1 MKTNDLDDLFK
12 KKKTSNTSFYLKI
25 AMIVFVIFPLFF
37 IPFFISN
44 WINAD
49 NNTYEIETNGEQYE
63 KGNFFKYQGKI
74 YVFTLN
80 DGMQEL
86 KNADIATFK
95 PFEPEDYFTQNI
107 ALDKNSVYFGNVIIP
122 DLNPNKLKVI
132 GNGYYTDGTNT
143 YFYSPFSELDK
154 DSSKYIFPYKKIEGA
169 KNLKALDNFGLFAV
183 DGDNVYYKGEIL
195 NNADLNTLEIID
207 KNTEY
212 FADKEN
218 VYYKSNLLP
227 IKNSGKLKIVSS
239 EHGDK
244 FLYDEVNGYVF
255 IEDYSFDREKA
266 PYKVIGNNGTT
277 LYNLI
282 FIAKDGIYYY
292 DNQKKQQLKAGDNI
306 FIGNIEEI
314 TPNVF
319 TDDEN
324 IYYFHAYDVSTA
336 TKKSIGEL
344 ISKNTDICYLDKKE
358 GWEKVADIKEASV
371 ASIWKKEDKYYYF
384 NNLGIFPF
392 MDNTIYEISDK
403 ETLNYLLSKA
413 DDKTD
418 DIEELI
424 KNEKLIAVSGEK
436 KMTITVKYKTDIVD
450 KIFKYFIRIF
460 LVAYL
465 IFFIFKEFR
474 SKNEKNNSDETLKFK
489 KKRSSDTIFTFKIIS
504 AIILVIVFFIFL
516 LASSK
521 TTSSDSYEIEEK
533 GQRYGN
539 SEFIKYQEKISVA
552 IPSGGR
558 YILDDADINS
568 FRVLNSGDRNTRV
581 IGLDKNSVYF
591 GNIAIPDLDPNKLE
605 VIGNGYYTDGTN
617 TYFCSAVSERNKNLS
632 LPMKVF
638 QSVIY
643 ALSKTKKPQTYIY
656 PYKKID
662 TDKRLK
668 PISDFLSFA
677 TDGNNIYYEGEIL
690 ENVDLN
696 TLKAVDPYHEYFAD
710 KENVYYKSKLLP
722 IKNSGKL
729 KIVSSEQ
736 GDEFLYDEA
745 NGYVFIEN
753 YSFDR
758 EKAPYKVI
766 GNKGNH
772 LYNLVFVNNE
782 GIYYYNN
789 QKKKQLRAG
798 DNIFVGNVEEL
809 SPNVFTD
816 DENIYYFHAYEVQKR
831 LKHSSGYVL
840 ASRNTV
846 IYSLGKKDAWEKVN
860 DIESGTVGSIWKKE
874 NKYYYFDNLGIFQL
888 IDNAIY
894 EIRDKETLEYLLN
907 YNEGSSKIREL
918 IENEKL
924 IKIEGEKKIEIRVKY
939 TTFFLPF
946 KISGLLA
953 FILGIVIAKVSHY
966 FREKKNAKKF

>member
-1 MKTNDLDDLFK
+1 MK
-12 KKKTSNTSFYLKI
+12 
-25 AMIVFVIFPLFF
+25 
-37 IPFFISN
+37 
-44 WINAD
+44 
-49 NNTYEIETNGEQYE
+49 
-63 KGNFFKYQGKI
+63 
-74 YVFTLN
+74 
-80 DGMQEL
+80 
-86 KNADIATFK
+86 
-95 PFEPEDYFTQNI
+95 
-107 ALDKNSVYFGNVIIP
+107 
-122 DLNPNKLKVI
+122 
-132 GNGYYTDGTNT
+132 
-143 YFYSPFSELDK
+143 
-154 DSSKYIFPYKKIEGA
+154 
-169 KNLKALDNFGLFAV
+169 
-183 DGDNVYYKGEIL
+183 
-195 NNADLNTLEIID
+195 
-207 KNTEY
+207 
-212 FADKEN
+212 
-218 VYYKSNLLP
+218 
-227 IKNSGKLKIVSS
+227 
-239 EHGDK
+239 
-244 FLYDEVNGYVF
+244 
-255 IEDYSFDREKA
+255 
-266 PYKVIGNNGTT
+266 
-277 LYNLI
+277 
-282 FIAKDGIYYY
+282 
-292 DNQKKQQLKAGDNI
+292 
-306 FIGNIEEI
+306 
-314 TPNVF
+314 
-319 TDDEN
+319 
-324 IYYFHAYDVSTA
+324 
-336 TKKSIGEL
+336 
-344 ISKNTDICYLDKKE
+344 
-358 GWEKVADIKEASV
+358 
-371 ASIWKKEDKYYYF
+371 
-384 NNLGIFPF
+384 
-392 MDNTIYEISDK
+392 
-403 ETLNYLLSKA
+403 
-413 DDKTD
+413 
-418 DIEELI
+418 
-424 KNEKLIAVSGEK
+424 
-436 KMTITVKYKTDIVD
+436 
-450 KIFKYFIRIF
+450 
-460 LVAYL
+460 
-465 IFFIFKEFR
+465 
-474 SKNEKNNSDETLKFK
+474 KNNSDETLKFK

-504 AIILVIVFFIFL
+504 AIILVIVFLIFL

-521 TTSSDSYEIEEK
+521 ITSLDSYEIEEK
-533 GQRYGN
+533 GQKYAN
-539 SEFIKYQEKISVA
+539 SDFIQYQGKISVS

-558 YILDDADINS
+558 YILENVDINS

-605 VIGNGYYTDGTN
+605 IIGNGYYTDGTN

-643 ALSKTKKPQTYIY
+643 AFSKTKKPQTYIY

-662 TDKRLK
+662 TDKRL
-668 PISDFLSFA
+668 
-677 TDGNNIYYEGEIL
+677 L
-690 ENVDLN
+690 ENVDLS
-696 TLKAVDPYHEYFAD
+696 TLKAIDPYHEYFAD

-745 NGYVFIEN
+745 NGYVFIGD